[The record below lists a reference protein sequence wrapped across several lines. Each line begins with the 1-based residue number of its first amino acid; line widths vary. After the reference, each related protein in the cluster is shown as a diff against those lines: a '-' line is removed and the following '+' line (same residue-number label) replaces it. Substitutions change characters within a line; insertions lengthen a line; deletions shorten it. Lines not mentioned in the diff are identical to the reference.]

1 MFSYKGGVY
10 MLGLMPKRY
19 NEVVNNNS
27 LLSSIENFFNDDF
40 FNMPAFTS
48 SEFRMDV
55 KENDNVYTVEA
66 ELPGINKEDIT
77 LDYNNGT
84 LYIAVNHNEEI
95 NKEDGGY
102 IHKER
107 RSSSMQRGIYLG
119 DIDVEGIEAKL
130 ENGILKVTAPKLA
143 VSPNRFK
150 IEVK

>member
-1 MFSYKGGVY
+1 

>member
-1 MFSYKGGVY
+1 
-10 MLGLMPKRY
+10 MLGLMPRRY
-19 NEVVNNNS
+19 DEVANS
-27 LLSSIENFFNDDF
+27 KSLFSSIENFFNDDF

-95 NKEDGGY
+95 NKEDGSY

-130 ENGILKVTAPKLA
+130 DNGILKVTAPKLA

>member
-1 MFSYKGGVY
+1 
-10 MLGLMPKRY
+10 MLGLMPRRY
-19 NEVVNNNS
+19 NEVANSNS

-95 NKEDGGY
+95 NKEDGNY

-130 ENGILKVTAPKLA
+130 DNGILKVTAPKLA